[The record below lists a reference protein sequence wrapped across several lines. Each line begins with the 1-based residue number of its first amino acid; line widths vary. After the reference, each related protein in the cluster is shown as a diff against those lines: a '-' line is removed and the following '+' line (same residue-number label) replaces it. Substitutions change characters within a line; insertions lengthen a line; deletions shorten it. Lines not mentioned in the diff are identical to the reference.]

1 MIFQQLQPV
10 LKSEDNPPPPRQPI
24 FIRRGGSNPQIPNPQ
39 QPPRAAFFIP
49 RWRGFVIRAS
59 TNSQ

>member
-1 MIFQQLQPV
+1 MIFQLLQPV
-10 LKSEDNPPPPRQPI
+10 LKSEDNPPPPRQPTQI
-24 FIRRGGSNPQIPNPQ
+24 AIGTNPQIPNPQ
-39 QPPRAAFFIP
+39 QPPCAAFFIP